1 VSRARRLWLVR
12 HPRPLVEPGI
22 CYGVSDL
29 PADPLDTVRAAQA
42 LAGALPARC
51 RLFVSALRRAQQL
64 AQAVQALRPEL
75 PVARVE
81 PRLNEIDFGCWEM
94 QAWDGIERSAFDA
107 WTADFARHRFGGR
120 ESVAELLQ
128 RVEAALAQALV
139 PGPGEEGVAD
149 LVWITHAG
157 VIRALAHLQACPD
170 RLPATAGHW
179 PREAPAFGQ
188 WRIVDLDQCFPLLPR
203 VFL

>member
-1 VSRARRLWLVR
+1 MSRARRLWLVR

-29 PADPLDTVRAAQA
+29 PADPLDTTRAAQA
-42 LAGALPARC
+42 LAAALPARC
-51 RLFVSALRRAQQL
+51 RLVVSGLQRAQQL
-64 AQAVQALRPEL
+64 AHAVQDLRPEL
-75 PVARVE
+75 AAARVD
-81 PRLNEIDFGCWEM
+81 PRLNEIDFGCWELR
-94 QAWDGIERSAFDA
+94 AWDGIARAAFDA

-128 RVEAALAQALV
+128 RVEAALAQAQALA
-139 PGPGEEGVAD
+139 PGLGDEDAAEVAD

-157 VIRALAHLQACPD
+157 VIRALAHLQACPG
-170 RLPATAGHW
+170 RLPETAEHW

-188 WRIVDLDQCFPLLPR
+188 WRIVELR
-203 VFL
+203 

>member
-1 VSRARRLWLVR
+1 MSRAQRLWLVR
-12 HPRPLVEPGI
+12 HPRPLVEPGL
-22 CYGVSDL
+22 CYGASDL
-29 PADPLDTVRAAQA
+29 PADLLDTARAAQA
-42 LAGALPARC
+42 LAAALPARC
-51 RLFVSALRRAQQL
+51 RLFVSGLQRAQQL
-64 AQAVQALRPEL
+64 AHAVQDLRPEL
-75 PVARVE
+75 AAARVD

-94 QAWDGIERSAFDA
+94 QPWDGIGQAAFDA

-139 PGPGEEGVAD
+139 PDPDEAGAAD

-157 VIRALAHLQACPD
+157 VIRALAHLLAYPGQ
-170 RLPATAGHW
+170 LPPSAGHW

-188 WRIVDLDQCFPLLPR
+188 WRVIGLSSRFD
-203 VFL
+203 